1 MSDIVY
7 KKFSISTPFLHGYK
21 ELRIPVL
28 DAAGNPAWPEMFPP
42 ARIEQMCDAVGHRHF
57 MAQMMLQAIAPE
69 RTRLDPGALQFYDA
83 EFDAAH
89 CCIAGAHMTGLSVY
103 WDPSTGRRKSDGS
116 VCVLLFRDD
125 GARRA
130 YLHDVRYLVV
140 DDSDAHPLARQC
152 DMVLD
157 FMNQY
162 DLRRIAIETNG
173 IGNALPEIM
182 RDVAAKR
189 GENVYI
195 QKIINSRNKESRILD
210 AIEPLLTTGRLF
222 AHARLQ
228 GSPLM
233 SEMLGWSPL
242 GATGHDDGLDA
253 VAGALMMTP
262 YVLRPPG
269 SIVRPFT
276 ANTNFKI

>member
-1 MSDIVY
+1 MR
-7 KKFSISTPFLHGYK
+7 GYK
-21 ELRIPVL
+21 QLKIPVL
-28 DAAGNPAWPEMFPP
+28 DAAGNPAWPEMFPVK
-42 ARIEQMCDAVGHRHF
+42 RIEEMRDSVGHRHF
-57 MAQMMLQAIAPE
+57 MAQMMLQAVPPE

-89 CCIAGAHMTGLSVY
+89 CRLAGARMTGLAAY

-116 VCVLLFRDD
+116 VCVLIYRDD

-140 DDSDAHPLARQC
+140 DDGDAHPLSRQC

-157 FMNQY
+157 FMHQH

-182 RDVAAKR
+182 RDVAARR
-189 GENVYI
+189 GANVYI
-195 QKIINSRNKESRILD
+195 QKIINTRNKETRILD

-222 AHARLQ
+222 AHTRLQ

-233 SEMLGWSPL
+233 AEMMGWSPL
-242 GATGHDDGLDA
+242 GATGHDDGIDA

-269 SIVRPFT
+269 AAIRPFA